1 MRPPTRQDCSC
12 TVVMVGD
19 SKVGKTALASKFR
32 SGKFDSGYTRTGFE
46 SMSTSS
52 MVEGNRVNFS
62 ILDTSGYQGFIPAR
76 ELAYR
81 EADVFL
87 LCYRISDPS
96 SLFSAINHWVPEL
109 RNHAPSTPILL
120 VGCASDQRG
129 DRSVVDSLARHG
141 RSFVSQEQARSF
153 AQQVQAA
160 ACLETSARTL
170 SARPVFELAAKI
182 GLEQQRQPDSTNPG
196 QTLQRQPRPGDPLW
210 DQLSSGSS
218 TSSSSSS
225 SFSRSA
231 SLSSS
236 LDSTRSSL
244 SLPRIT
250 SPLSSRRCS
259 FSRGNKTHSTCPDRM
274 ITIRCQRLTI
284 DKIYEE
290 VEIEVPAPIFE
301 TLQAC
306 NEASGKVEVNKRQ
319 SFRTKL
325 KNLFVRD

>member
-52 MVEGNRVNFS
+52 MVEGNRVKFS

-231 SLSSS
+231 SLS
-236 LDSTRSSL
+236 
-244 SLPRIT
+244 LPRIT

>member
-1 MRPPTRQDCSC
+1 MRPPTRRDC

-19 SKVGKTALASKFR
+19 SRVGKTALASKFR
-32 SGKFDSGYTRTGFE
+32 SGKFDSGYTRTGLE

-52 MVEGNRVNFS
+52 IVEGNRVKFS
-62 ILDTSGYQGFIPAR
+62 ILDTSGCQGPMPTR
-76 ELAYR
+76 DLAYR

-109 RNHAPSTPILL
+109 RHHAPATPIIL
-120 VGCASDQRG
+120 VGCALDQRG

-141 RSFVSQEQARSF
+141 RGFVSQEQARSF
-153 AQQVQAA
+153 SQQVRAA

-170 SARPVFELAAKI
+170 PANPVFELAAKI
-182 GLEQQRQPDSTNPG
+182 WLQQSRLPDTTTSPG
-196 QTLQRQPRPGDPLW
+196 QTLQREPRPGDPLW

-218 TSSSSSS
+218 TSSASSS

-236 LDSTRSSL
+236 SSL
-244 SLPRIT
+244 SLPRIS
-250 SPLSSRRCS
+250 SPLSSRRS
-259 FSRGNKTHSTCPDRM
+259 SLSRGKAASSCPDRM

-306 NEASGKVEVNKRQ
+306 NESTGKVAMQRKE
-319 SFRTKL
+319 SFRAKL
-325 KNLFVRD
+325 KSLFVRD

>member
-1 MRPPTRQDCSC
+1 MRPPTRRDC

-19 SKVGKTALASKFR
+19 SRVGKTALASKYR
-32 SGKFDSGYTRTGFE
+32 SGKFDSGYNRTGFE

-52 MVEGNRVNFS
+52 IVEGNRVKFS
-62 ILDTSGYQGFIPAR
+62 ILDTSGHQGPMPTR

-109 RNHAPSTPILL
+109 RHHPPTTPIIL
-120 VGCASDQRG
+120 VGCALDQRG

-141 RSFVSQEQARSF
+141 RGFVSQEQARSF
-153 AQQVQAA
+153 SQQVRAA

-170 SARPVFELAAKI
+170 PANPVFELAAKI
-182 GLEQQRQPDSTNPG
+182 WLQQSRLPDTTTSPG
-196 QTLQRQPRPGDPLW
+196 QTLQREPRPGDPLW

-218 TSSSSSS
+218 TSSASSS

-236 LDSTRSSL
+236 SSL
-244 SLPRIT
+244 SLPRIS
-250 SPLSSRRCS
+250 SPLSSRRS
-259 FSRGNKTHSTCPDRM
+259 SLSRGKAASSCPDRM

-306 NEASGKVEVNKRQ
+306 NESTGKVAMQRKE
-319 SFRTKL
+319 SFRAKL
-325 KNLFVRD
+325 KSLFVRD

>member
-1 MRPPTRQDCSC
+1 M
-12 TVVMVGD
+12 
-19 SKVGKTALASKFR
+19 
-32 SGKFDSGYTRTGFE
+32 
-46 SMSTSS
+46 
-52 MVEGNRVNFS
+52 
-62 ILDTSGYQGFIPAR
+62 
-76 ELAYR
+76 
-81 EADVFL
+81 
-87 LCYRISDPS
+87 
-96 SLFSAINHWVPEL
+96 
-109 RNHAPSTPILL
+109 
-120 VGCASDQRG
+120 
-129 DRSVVDSLARHG
+129 VDSLARHG

-182 GLEQQRQPDSTNPG
+182 GLEQQRLADPTNPG
-196 QTLQRQPRPGDPLW
+196 QTLQGEPRPGDPLW

>member
-1 MRPPTRQDCSC
+1 MRPPTRRDC
-12 TVVMVGD
+12 TVVLVGD
-19 SKVGKTALASKFR
+19 SRVGKSALASKFR
-32 SGKFDSGYTRTGFE
+32 SGKFDSGYNRTGFE
-46 SMSTSS
+46 SISTSS
-52 MVEGNRVNFS
+52 IVEGNRVKFS
-62 ILDTSGYQGFIPAR
+62 ILDTSGYQGPMPTR

-109 RNHAPSTPILL
+109 RHHAPTTPIIL
-120 VGCASDQRG
+120 VGCALDQRG

-141 RSFVSQEQARSF
+141 RGFVSQEQARSF
-153 AQQVQAA
+153 SQQVRAA

-170 SARPVFELAAKI
+170 PAAPVFELAAKI
-182 GLEQQRQPDSTNPG
+182 WLQQSRLPETTSPG
-196 QTLQRQPRPGDPLW
+196 QTLQREPRPGDPLW

-218 TSSSSSS
+218 TSSASSS

-244 SLPRIT
+244 SLPRIS
-250 SPLSSRRCS
+250 SPLSSRRS
-259 FSRGNKTHSTCPDRM
+259 SLSRGKAPSSCPERM

-301 TLQAC
+301 PLQAC
-306 NEASGKVEVNKRQ
+306 NEATGKVAMQRKE
-319 SFRTKL
+319 SFRAKL
-325 KNLFVRD
+325 KSLFVRD